1 MSQVKNLRA
10 MFENKGDTSPPERGR
25 SSGASTPV
33 QGNSGSESP
42 RPLSK
47 VRTSFVAIEKDGR
60 IGLQRN
66 PSHESSVS
74 RRRLSMDTDAESV
87 STVPDKPSASLEEA
101 TRGNKPFFQ
110 EAIPESPRLPVDPP
124 KTPTEQIGAVTD
136 EPSVNPD
143 KQVDQEEPSPSLL
156 PAEPAPV
163 SPKKEDVP
171 MTPPAA
177 TNGKS
182 ETATVDEPAPT
193 ATARTTEPAKITEP
207 AKTTEPAK
215 ITEPA
220 KTATPAKAAT
230 PAKTITAKKTTTSR
244 PSTIST
250 KPVPTTKHPAKSP
263 STAKPPPATRP
274 SASTTHK
281 PETKP
286 ALKASPVIKKEPKPA
301 ARTTSTA
308 TRPQAATTSKK
319 PQPLKPT
326 TSDTGFVKPKP
337 KSPTKPVHL
346 PASLTAPTAASG
358 ARTGRQG
365 RPPASSQNLGVPAR
379 PASRASSTG
388 AGASSGRT
396 DKRQPSTSAV
406 GRSRPSLGIPP
417 KKTAEQSQTKKEAP
431 VDESFLARMMRPTQA
446 SSSKTAEKVPTTP
459 PKKTAKRRTSSGADA
474 TRRGSS
480 VKAPGSARKPIRKQ
494 AESRAAPGSVI
505 SDDSH
510 TVETADERKASELVK
525 SENSEVPVIT
535 TEEAQ
540 TNGPSEDSKKSEPKP
555 VIGEKASD
563 ETAESIQQ
571 ESQPRNVAEESVS
584 EEKAEEARPATPKPS
599 KDETK
604 SVEAKKTNES
614 TTNSEEPVVDS
625 EQPTENA
632 DIVPLMEES
641 STQAPV
647 VVEETNQTTA
657 SEPKLETED
666 EVIPLLEKDT
676 EPATKVETAD
686 TEIDNATK
694 DDTKED
700 VKATDAFEEKDTTGE
715 ETAEKKQEPASATK
729 AD

>member
-33 QGNSGSESP
+33 Q
-42 RPLSK
+42 

-101 TRGNKPFFQ
+101 PRGNKPFFQ
-110 EAIPESPRLPVDPP
+110 EPIPESPRLPVDPP

-143 KQVDQEEPSPSLL
+143 KQVDQEESSPSLL
-156 PAEPAPV
+156 PVEPAPV
-163 SPKKEDVP
+163 SPTKEETP
-171 MTPPAA
+171 MTPSAA

-182 ETATVDEPAPT
+182 ETATVEEPAPP
-193 ATARTTEPAKITEP
+193 ATS
-207 AKTTEPAK
+207 KTTEPAK
-215 ITEPA
+215 I
-220 KTATPAKAAT
+220 ATPAQAAT
-230 PAKTITAKKTTTSR
+230 PAKTTTAKKTTTIR

-250 KPVPTTKHPAKSP
+250 KPVTTKPPTKSP
-263 STAKPPPATRP
+263 CTAKPSPVTRP

-286 ALKASPVIKKEPKPA
+286 TLKASPVIKKEPKPA

-337 KSPTKPVHL
+337 KSPTRPVHL

-388 AGASSGRT
+388 AGASVGKAA
-396 DKRQPSTSAV
+396 KRQPSTSNV
-406 GRSRPSLGIPP
+406 SRSRPSLGVPP
-417 KKTAEQSQTKKEAP
+417 KKAVDQSQTKKEAP

-459 PKKTAKRRTSSGADA
+459 PRKTTKRRTSSGAGA
-474 TRRGSS
+474 TRRESS
-480 VKAPGSARKPIRKQ
+480 VKAPGSARKPIRKM
-494 AESRAAPGSVI
+494 AESKPTSGSVV

-510 TVETADERKASELVK
+510 SVESADERKASETAK
-525 SENSEVPVIT
+525 SETSEVPVIT

-540 TNGPSEDSKKSEPKP
+540 TDGPSEDSKMSEPEP
-555 VIGEKASD
+555 VI
-563 ETAESIQQ
+563 
-571 ESQPRNVAEESVS
+571 AEESVP
-584 EEKAEEARPATPKPS
+584 EEPVEEARPATPKPS
-599 KDETK
+599 NDETK
-604 SVEAKKTNES
+604 PVETTMAKKSEASTEKS
-614 TTNSEEPVVDS
+614 VASDSEKPTTNSKEPAADS
-625 EQPTENA
+625 EQPAENA
-632 DIVPLMEES
+632 DIIPLMEES
-641 STQAPV
+641 SAQAPV
-647 VVEETNQTTA
+647 VIEETNETTA
-657 SEPKLETED
+657 SEPKLQNED
-666 EVIPLLEKDT
+666 EIIPLLEKDT
-676 EPATKVETAD
+676 EPATEIETAD
-686 TEIDNATK
+686 TKVDTATK
-694 DDTKED
+694 HDTKED
-700 VKATDAFEEKDTTGE
+700 AKATDASGEDTTGE
-715 ETAEKKQEPASATK
+715 ETIEQEQESESATK
-729 AD
+729 TD